1 MITLCLYFV
10 LLTGEA
16 DRLCFPR
23 YPTVQACEQA
33 GAQRAGDAIR
43 SGRYRDVT
51 WRCR

>member
-10 LLTGEA
+10 LLTGEP

-23 YPTVQACEQA
+23 YTSMEQCDRD
-33 GAQRAGDAIR
+33 GAQRSGSAMA
-43 SGRYRDVT
+43 SGRYRSVT